1 MAHLPKKSPDAGLWK
16 YGRQAVRRIVEAVRW
31 SFRKVLRNRLVLM
44 SLIKMA
50 EAIVKLIS
58 AILELFRHQRARR
71 TGLVH
76 PLPGKSSQ
84 GSRLRCRDG

>member
-31 SFRKVLRNRLVLM
+31 SFSKVMRNRLVLM

-50 EAIVKLIS
+50 EASVKLIS
-58 AILELFRHQRARR
+58 AILELFRHF
-71 TGLVH
+71 
-76 PLPGKSSQ
+76 
-84 GSRLRCRDG
+84 

>member
-31 SFRKVLRNRLVLM
+31 SFRKVLRNRLFLM

-58 AILELFRHQRARR
+58 AILELFRHF
-71 TGLVH
+71 
-76 PLPGKSSQ
+76 
-84 GSRLRCRDG
+84 

>member
-1 MAHLPKKSPDAGLWK
+1 MMAHLPKKSPDAGLWK

-31 SFRKVLRNRLVLM
+31 SLRKVLRNRLVLM

-58 AILELFRHQRARR
+58 AILELFRHF
-71 TGLVH
+71 
-76 PLPGKSSQ
+76 
-84 GSRLRCRDG
+84 

>member
-50 EAIVKLIS
+50 EAIVKLIR
-58 AILELFRHQRARR
+58 AILELFRHF
-71 TGLVH
+71 
-76 PLPGKSSQ
+76 
-84 GSRLRCRDG
+84 

>member
-16 YGRQAVRRIVEAVRW
+16 YGRQAVWRIVEAVRW
-31 SFRKVLRNRLVLM
+31 SVRKVLRNRLVLM

-58 AILELFRHQRARR
+58 AILELFRHF
-71 TGLVH
+71 
-76 PLPGKSSQ
+76 
-84 GSRLRCRDG
+84 

>member
-16 YGRQAVRRIVEAVRW
+16 YGRQAVRRTVEAVRW

-58 AILELFRHQRARR
+58 AILELFRHF
-71 TGLVH
+71 
-76 PLPGKSSQ
+76 
-84 GSRLRCRDG
+84 

>member
-1 MAHLPKKSPDAGLWK
+1 MMAHLPKKSPDAGLWK

-58 AILELFRHQRARR
+58 AILELFRHF
-71 TGLVH
+71 
-76 PLPGKSSQ
+76 
-84 GSRLRCRDG
+84 

>member
-31 SFRKVLRNRLVLM
+31 SFRKVLRNGLVLM

-58 AILELFRHQRARR
+58 AILELFRHF
-71 TGLVH
+71 
-76 PLPGKSSQ
+76 
-84 GSRLRCRDG
+84 

>member
-31 SFRKVLRNRLVLM
+31 SLKKVLRNRLVLM

-58 AILELFRHQRARR
+58 AILELFRHF
-71 TGLVH
+71 
-76 PLPGKSSQ
+76 
-84 GSRLRCRDG
+84 

>member
-31 SFRKVLRNRLVLM
+31 SLRKVLRNRLVLM

-58 AILELFRHQRARR
+58 AILELFRHF
-71 TGLVH
+71 
-76 PLPGKSSQ
+76 
-84 GSRLRCRDG
+84 

>member
-16 YGRQAVRRIVEAVRW
+16 YGRQAVRRIANAVRW
-31 SFRKVLRNRLVLM
+31 SLKKVLRNRLALM

-58 AILELFRHQRARR
+58 AVLELFRHF
-71 TGLVH
+71 
-76 PLPGKSSQ
+76 
-84 GSRLRCRDG
+84 

>member
-58 AILELFRHQRARR
+58 AILELFRHF
-71 TGLVH
+71 
-76 PLPGKSSQ
+76 
-84 GSRLRCRDG
+84 

>member
-16 YGRQAVRRIVEAVRW
+16 YGRQAVRRIARAVRW
-31 SFRKVLRNRLVLM
+31 SLDQVLRNRLVLM

-58 AILELFRHQRARR
+58 AILELFRHF
-71 TGLVH
+71 
-76 PLPGKSSQ
+76 
-84 GSRLRCRDG
+84 